1 MKQVLEARIG
11 GGIDIDSILSSIL
24 SGDSPASGLC
34 ELAQFSELN
43 LRVLMPVDRVHLS
56 TQSNAPGR
64 SRNSRP
70 VVP

>member
-1 MKQVLEARIG
+1 V

-24 SGDSPASGLC
+24 SEDSPASGLC

-56 TQSNAPGR
+56 TQSNAWTVQKLSAGR
-64 SRNSRP
+64 PLAR
-70 VVP
+70 